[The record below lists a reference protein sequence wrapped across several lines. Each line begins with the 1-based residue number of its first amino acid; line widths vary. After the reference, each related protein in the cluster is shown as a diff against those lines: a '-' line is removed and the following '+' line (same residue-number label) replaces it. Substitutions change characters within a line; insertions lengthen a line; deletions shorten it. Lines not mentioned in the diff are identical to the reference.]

1 MTARI
6 PHPPFMLMF
15 RPLIPGLIAAL
26 CPLLLHAQDAPP
38 ATGAPTTEEAKTK
51 GPKFQVSAWGDWS
64 GAPLFAQIEAK
75 KYAQL
80 KIADMSLSETM
91 PFKRE
96 DGITLYEKVEAKDS
110 KEETYKPKFHITV
123 PPEIKMPLVLL
134 LPGKDKQV
142 IPRVYELDPSGFPPG
157 AYRFVNL
164 SPIPVLAT
172 VNETRATVPPNGDK
186 IVNRAPKD
194 DERVQITGTV
204 MGQDGVPQKL
214 FSTMAINRATKRMT
228 MFFYPATTA
237 ADSATLM
244 CRSLVDFVE
253 PAKP

>member
-1 MTARI
+1 
-6 PHPPFMLMF
+6 MF

-26 CPLLLHAQDAPP
+26 CPLLLHAQDAPAAGSP
-38 ATGAPTTEEAKTK
+38 ATEEAKTK
-51 GPKFQVSAWGDWS
+51 GLKFQVSAWGDWS
-64 GAPLFAQIEAK
+64 GAPLFAQVEAK
-75 KYAQL
+75 KYTQL
-80 KIADMSLSETM
+80 KIADMALTEAM

-96 DGITLYEKVEAKDS
+96 EGITLYEKVEAKDG
-110 KEETYKPKFHITV
+110 KEEGYKPKFHVTV
-123 PPEIKMPLVLL
+123 PADIKTPLVLL
-134 LPGKDKQV
+134 LPGKDKQM
-142 IPRVYELDPSGFPPG
+142 IPRVYELDPSGYPAG

-172 VNETRATVPPNGDK
+172 VNETRTTVPPNGDK
-186 IVNRAPKD
+186 IVNRSPKA

-214 FSTMAINRATKRMT
+214 FSTMAINRTTKRMM
-228 MFFYPATTA
+228 MFFYPATTT

>member
-1 MTARI
+1 
-6 PHPPFMLMF
+6 ML
-15 RPLIPGLIAAL
+15 RPLIPALITAL
-26 CPLLLHAQDAPP
+26 CPLLLHAEDAPV
-38 ATGAPTTEEAKTK
+38 TGTPPTEDAKTK

-64 GAPLFAQIEAK
+64 GAPLFAQLEAK
-75 KYAQL
+75 KFIQL
-80 KIADMSLSETM
+80 KIADMALTETM

-96 DGITLYEKVEAKDS
+96 DGITLYEKVEAKDG
-110 KEETYKPKFHITV
+110 KEESYKPKFHMPV
-123 PPEIKMPLVLL
+123 PAEIKMPLVLL
-134 LPGKDKQV
+134 LPGKDKQM
-142 IPRVYELDPSGFPPG
+142 IPRIYELDPSGFPGG

-172 VNETRATVPPNGDK
+172 VNEARTTVPPNGDK
-186 IVNRAPKD
+186 IVNRSPKQ

-214 FSTMAINRATKRMT
+214 FSTMAINRTTKRMT